1 MQRKPEGVETI
12 AQRSLSPTAQN
23 CLMSPSE
30 GNGSAVQS
38 FPARRQSA
46 FTMFPPATLELK
58 THGVPSVPTERMSG
72 NALSGRS
79 TCDQTPLV
87 QFTTTLLP
95 VSAIAHRLSFVPR
108 GAVVR
113 AGAPVTNSQLPSEVY
128 SYKLFAE
135 SMAQTVSSRP
145 AERSATTAFPGS
157 GKGTWLQRF
166 PV

>member
-58 THGVPSVPTERMSG
+58 THGVPSVPTGRMSG

-128 SYKLFAE
+128 SCLNPELIIGSDGPCLCGTGCGYCLY
-135 SMAQTVSSRP
+135 SSSDAIKVP
-145 AERSATTAFPGS
+145 AR
-157 GKGTWLQRF
+157 L
-166 PV
+166 